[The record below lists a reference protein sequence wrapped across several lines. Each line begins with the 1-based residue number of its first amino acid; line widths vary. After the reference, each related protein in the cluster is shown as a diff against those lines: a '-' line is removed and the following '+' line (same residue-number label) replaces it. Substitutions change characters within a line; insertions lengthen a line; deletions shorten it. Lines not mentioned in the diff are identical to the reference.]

1 MFIPTEAI
9 ILNRIKYTDNS
20 FVVNM
25 FSEACGKISVLART
39 STRKAGQKANIY
51 APLNIVRTELR
62 IKDTR
67 SVQGMSYCELV
78 KSPTA
83 IDSDVVKI
91 CISQFIA
98 EVIMKM
104 IKEEEQNPTLYQF
117 FKSTIEAIEVS
128 DNNIVNLHIIFL
140 KEFARHL
147 GFEITNNYCN
157 ETPYFNSREGMF
169 LPFFTSEEESFDM
182 QLSMAFSTIL
192 NASYETGDMK
202 IPYAYRKEII
212 RQMLEY
218 YKIHTENL
226 SEIKSLKVLNEVFG
240 ND

>member
-1 MFIPTEAI
+1 MLLKTEAI
-9 ILNRIKYTDNS
+9 VLNRIKYTDNS
-20 FVVNM
+20 FVVNL
-25 FSEACGKISVLART
+25 FSEAIGKISVLART
-39 STRKAGQKANIY
+39 SSRKAGLKANMF
-51 APLNIVRTELR
+51 APLNIVQTELR
-62 IKDTR
+62 LKDTR
-67 SVQGMSYCELV
+67 SVQGISYCELV

-83 IDSDVVKI
+83 IDTDISRI
-91 CISQFIA
+91 CISQFVA

-104 IKEEEQNPTLYQF
+104 VKEEEQNIALYNF
-117 FKSTIEAIEVS
+117 FKTTIDAIES
-128 DNNIVNLHIIFL
+128 SSENIVNLHIIFL

-147 GFEITNNYCN
+147 GFAITNNYCT

-169 LPFFTSEEESFDM
+169 LPFFTSEEESFDQ
-182 QLSMAFSTIL
+182 QLSLAFSMIL
-192 NASYETGDMK
+192 ASSYETDNIK